1 MSDGT
6 VGAAAR
12 SARDDYPACATL
24 AEACAANASL
34 KKPEAVRMLEE
45 IDHLRAL
52 RVPAVDRVI
61 EAAKAVVVAY
71 GWQVWRDGPAPDL
84 GGTIKRLGDALR
96 EVGQ

>member
-1 MSDGT
+1 VSDET
-6 VGAAAR
+6 V
-12 SARDDYPACATL
+12 D
-24 AEACAANASL
+24 
-34 KKPEAVRMLEE
+34 
-45 IDHLRAL
+45 
-52 RVPAVDRVI
+52 PAVDRVI